1 MGILSSM
8 NRMNAVMGAESIPS
22 VNSRRSAGT
31 NPTAGQGR
39 EKLHPKKTRKICFMG
54 GFPERFTRKNLQNQG
69 LKRLTEP
76 TVGL

>member
-1 MGILSSM
+1 M
-8 NRMNAVMGAESIPS
+8 NRMKTAMGAESIPP
-22 VNSRRSAGT
+22 VNSRRSAGA
-31 NPTAGQGR
+31 NPAAGQGR